1 MYTKTKVLLLRN
13 RRCMSILT
21 FTHEITFSMWILLI
35 FRIILKKNETF
46 DKTIKKGG
54 IGILRENH
62 RPDASY

>member
-35 FRIILKKNETF
+35 FRIILKKMKHST
-46 DKTIKKGG
+46 KQLKKG
-54 IGILRENH
+54 E
-62 RPDASY
+62 SEY